1 MVYITLFIVAFL
13 SATLLPLGSE
23 GLLLYDI
30 TQNYSL
36 TLLWIFATLG
46 NILGS
51 MLNYWLGLKGEA
63 YLERKRYLSTKKMEK
78 ARSFFDKY
86 GGWTLFLSWVPVIGD
101 PLTFIAGVL
110 GYNFKRF
117 AFIVFLAKGT
127 RYAVIIFLA
136 KSLSV

>member
-1 MVYITLFIVAFL
+1 MVYITLFTVAFL
-13 SATLLPLGSE
+13 SATLFPLGSE
-23 GLLLYDI
+23 ALLLYDI
-30 TQNYSL
+30 TQNYSIL
-36 TLLWIFATLG
+36 LLWIFATLG
-46 NILGS
+46 NTLGS
-51 MLNYWLGLKGEA
+51 MLNYWLGLKGEE

-86 GGWTLFLSWVPVIGD
+86 GGWTLLLSWAPVIGD

-110 GYNFKRF
+110 RYNFKWF
-117 AFIVFLAKGT
+117 TFIVLFAKGT